1 MFHSAIIRRSVSGAL
16 WAIIA
21 LYGASQDSIALTNR
35 SRPVKQ
41 DDNNLRCE
49 VEVMTPT
56 GATTQITCSCEQLL
70 LGAVDPNPF
79 FPQGPMVTL
88 QLHGMCR
95 ERGVAQ
101 LGSEQVCTDHCDCT
115 NLTTNP
121 WNPTNWF
128 PYWVGFM
135 IEGNGP

>member
-21 LYGASQDSIALTNR
+21 LYGASQDSIALTSR

-41 DDNNLRCE
+41 DDNNLQCE
-49 VEVMTPT
+49 VEVMTQT

-79 FPQGPMVTL
+79 FPPGP
-88 QLHGMCR
+88 
-95 ERGVAQ
+95 
-101 LGSEQVCTDHCDCT
+101 
-115 NLTTNP
+115 
-121 WNPTNWF
+121 
-128 PYWVGFM
+128 
-135 IEGNGP
+135 NGDASATRNVS